1 MARGDEFRKAY
12 GGLLEARSLQD
23 YREGIT
29 ETSKAKRILDQY
41 QSKVNMMSKYTDY
54 IAKYPKHIIRQ
65 DGDIYYIDNA
75 DGKGEQKISKTAFD
89 QLAEENKQRE
99 EGANRYALG
108 IGGYDNLFT
117 NTSSYKKKDTGKQD
131 IIIKQNNDGDLT
143 VDGKTAD
150 DLTTEAD
157 DAITKETI
165 QEEKKLQVSPA
176 MTPNVRT
183 AGMTLDKNDMIGT
196 NYAKIKGTDQYYDLR
211 TGNRVSEGVALR
223 DTPEGRRV
231 MDQFDAMS
239 SLPETPTLAG
249 LPRQVGMQLNGT
261 TTDAIE
267 DIPGFS
273 EMSKEQQDN
282 LKRLRDEGINE
293 FSSIDDK
300 LNYQKYDLGRFQQ
313 STNFDSTL
321 RGADEVS
328 PFGFAKRLEMSRRAG
343 QFKKSFN
350 PNTGEFTTFEPN
362 MGVSI
367 TPNTSGGITVGSMTN
382 MPTGLQEI
390 SDGALTANFKSGT
403 PTLEN
408 EESVQRLI
416 EHRKKYGDPNLGTGY
431 YAGGVNDA
439 TGSTP
444 QDRIVQRQF
453 LDTKKRALQGYLGD
467 LAKNAR
473 FLHRYAKEKLPK
485 IPDDGYAN
493 PYFPK

>member
-65 DGDIYYIDNA
+65 DGDKYFIDNA
-75 DGKGEQKISKTAFD
+75 DGKGEQPISKTAFD

-131 IIIKQNNDGDLT
+131 TIIKQNKDGDLT

-150 DLTTEAD
+150 DLTNEAD
-157 DAITKETI
+157 DAIKKETE
-165 QEEKKLQVSPA
+165 QEEKKLEVSPA

-183 AGMTLDKNDMIGT
+183 AGMTLDKNDIRGIR
-196 NYAKIKGTDQYYDLR
+196 NNFVRIKGTDQYYDL
-211 TGNRVSEGVALR
+211 TSGERVAETEIDRNYAEERMQDDYDRAMAELPK
-223 DTPEGRRV
+223 TPEL
-231 MDQFDAMS
+231 DSA
-239 SLPETPTLAG
+239 PT
-249 LPRQVGMQLNGT
+249 M
-261 TTDAIE
+261 
-267 DIPGFS
+267 
-273 EMSKEQQDN
+273 
-282 LKRLRDEGINE
+282 
-293 FSSIDDK
+293 
-300 LNYQKYDLGRFQQ
+300 Q
-313 STNFDSTL
+313 STGGMRLNTE
-321 RGADEVS
+321 GQIENTDETS
-328 PFGFAKRLEMSRRAG
+328 PFSFAKRLEMSKRMG

-350 PNTGEFTTFEPN
+350 PNTGEFKVVEPN

-367 TPNTSGGITVGSMTN
+367 TPNTSGGITVGSMTG

-390 SDGALTANFKSGT
+390 SDGTLTANFKSGT

-408 EESVQRLI
+408 QKSVQRLI

-431 YAGGVNDA
+431 YAGGINDA

-453 LDTKKRALQGYLGD
+453 LDTKKRALQGYLGN
-467 LAKNAR
+467 LAKDAR

-485 IPDDGYAN
+485 IPDDGYVN